1 LLLIAAALLTA
12 SMHSQGVIEAPAAP
26 TVAVVQAT
34 SSAPM
39 RHAPPEAAPVGA
51 VDRLA
56 DATGRRWLEV
66 LAVAPPPVLRAADAD
81 SRVLTTAMDDPPATR
96 VVSAW
101 WSALSPATRTVLTD
115 GAPAVVGNLDGVPF
129 DVRDTANR
137 AVLASEL
144 ADPQAPTALA
154 AMLGQVQES
163 LEQEPGDPRKYL
175 VTLDTRGSGRCAI
188 SVGDIGTA
196 GHVSVVVPGIF
207 FTVNGQMTDFTAT
220 AGDVYREQ
228 ATVAPVAAPADGA
241 GVAVLAW
248 MGYRTP
254 GISDFMS
261 LDLAHLG
268 ADRLVRTLD
277 GIRSVRVGHEPQL
290 GVVAHSYGSTTA
302 MIALSSGRV
311 SVDSLTMLGS
321 PGSSVT
327 AADQLAV
334 APGQVY
340 VGGAH
345 WDPVAGTGF
354 FGTDPGRA
362 AFGAARLDLLATD
375 DPDGRGD
382 VFRQPF
388 GHNDYLK
395 PGTASLHDV
404 ALIAVGRGD
413 LVRDEHHEG
422 DGPDGG
428 VVQATPD
435 MYLVRPQDLQPRD

>member
-1 LLLIAAALLTA
+1 MLFIAAALLTA
-12 SMHSQGVIEAPAAP
+12 SMHSLGVVEATAVPTSTDARVAA
-26 TVAVVQAT
+26 
-34 SSAPM
+34 SAPM
-39 RHAPPEAAPVGA
+39 RHAPPEIAPGPAVDALAAASGQAWLDVLAAAPP
-51 VDRLA
+51 
-56 DATGRRWLEV
+56 T
-66 LAVAPPPVLRAADAD
+66 VLRAADSDA
-81 SRVLTTAMDDPPATR
+81 RVTATAMDDPPSSTL
-96 VVSAW
+96 VTAW
-101 WSALSPATRTVLTD
+101 WAALTPASRTVLTD
-115 GAPAVVGNLDGVPF
+115 DAPVVVGNLDGVPF
-129 DVRDTANR
+129 DVRDAANR
-137 AVLASEL
+137 AVLTSRL
-144 ADPQAPTALA
+144 ADPQASTALT

-163 LEQEPGDPRKYL
+163 LAQEPGDPRKYL

-207 FTVNGQMTDFTAT
+207 FTVNGQMADFTAT

-228 ATVAPVAAPADGA
+228 ATLAPVAAPADGA

-277 GIRSVRVGHEPQL
+277 GIRSVRTGHEPRL

-327 AADQLAV
+327 TADQLAV
-334 APGQVY
+334 TPGEVY

-354 FGTDPGRA
+354 FGTDPGLA

-413 LVRDEHHEG
+413 LVRGEHREG

>member
-1 LLLIAAALLTA
+1 MLLFAAALLTA
-12 SMHSQGVIEAPAAP
+12 SMHSQGVVEAPAVPA
-26 TVAVVQAT
+26 VAVVQAT

-39 RHAPPEAAPVGA
+39 RHAPPEQGRDGA
-51 VDRLA
+51 VDALA
-56 DATGRRWLEV
+56 DATGQRWLEV
-66 LAVAPPPVLRAADAD
+66 LAAAPPTVLRAADAD
-81 SRVLTTAMDDPPATR
+81 GRVLTTAMDDPPTSST
-96 VVSAW
+96 VTAW

-115 GAPAVVGNLDGVPF
+115 DAPAVLGNLDGVPF
-129 DVRDTANR
+129 DVRDAANR
-137 AVLASEL
+137 AVLTSEL

-207 FTVNGQMTDFTAT
+207 FTVNGQMADFTAT

-228 ATVAPVAAPADGA
+228 ATVAPVAAPADGP

-277 GIRSVRVGHEPQL
+277 GIRSVRTGHEPRL

-311 SVDSLTMLGS
+311 TVDSLTMLGS
-321 PGSSVT
+321 PGSAVT
-327 AADQLAV
+327 TADQLAV
-334 APGQVY
+334 TPGQVY

-354 FGTDPGRA
+354 FGTDPGLA
-362 AFGAARLDLLATD
+362 AFGAARLDLLVAD
-375 DPDGRGD
+375 DPDGGGD

-413 LVRDEHHEG
+413 LVRGEHHEG
-422 DGPDGG
+422 DGRHGDI
-428 VVQATPD
+428 VQATPD